1 MQCRSQNIYAPCI
14 DNITAL
20 RMCSAIKQNRE
31 GGYSRKL
38 EKKIRFKL
46 FFLGK
51 KYSDVK
57 VREVEKIDFKSV
69 MKHLECGESIF
80 ISDIRV

>member
-1 MQCRSQNIYAPCI
+1 MKCIAYVQCNKTKSR
-14 DNITAL
+14 
-20 RMCSAIKQNRE
+20 
-31 GGYSRKL
+31 GGYSKKM

-51 KYSDVK
+51 KYTDVK